1 MIIYDS
7 INIFKVTMP
16 SQPNFSNK
24 GFFSGTSKKL
34 DFTFLFLSFLL
45 GLCIDFFLNS
55 GGVNAAATLFMAY
68 IRMPVIKAVLRRSEL
83 DYSSLIFRKLKFSK
97 SVSILSIL
105 IFIQHFIVFQ
115 LEYFRLDSFFTIIL
129 KTILTGI
136 FTLVLVLLS
145 IVFFTKKKFHT
156 SSLAALNFTREKKLR
171 MSSPT

>member
-1 MIIYDS
+1 MSREIINTILLFIGLILLQVIILNN
-7 INIFKVTMP
+7 INFLGYINPMLYVLFV
-16 SQPNFSNK
+16 
-24 GFFSGTSKKL
+24 FFYPIKKL

-45 GLCIDFFLNS
+45 GLSIDFFLNS

-68 IRMPVIKAVLRRSEL
+68 IRMPVIKGVLRRSEL

-105 IFIQHFIVFQ
+105 ILIHHFIVFQ

-145 IVFFTKKKFHT
+145 IVFFTKKK
-156 SSLAALNFTREKKLR
+156 
-171 MSSPT
+171 